1 LDDEA
6 VVDKSA
12 VKRVVMVSGKFYY
25 ELIKERQVQSA
36 EIQDQVAFV
45 RIEELAPF
53 PFAQLQS
60 VLEAYPNVEEYT
72 WVQEEPRNQGAW
84 GHVQPR
90 IQEVLKAVSGG
101 SRVGVDYR
109 GRKESA
115 VPATGVGKIY
125 QVQQRAVLDSVFEG
139 L

>member
-1 LDDEA
+1 MADLAEGTKFKPVLDDEA
-6 VVDKSA
+6 VVDKGA

-25 ELIKERQVQSA
+25 ELVKERQA
-36 EIQDQVAFV
+36 KATETQDQVAFV

-60 VLEAYPNVEEYT
+60 VLEAYPNVDEYV

-90 IQEVLKAVSGG
+90 IQE
-101 SRVGVDYR
+101 
-109 GRKESA
+109 
-115 VPATGVGKIY
+115 
-125 QVQQRAVLDSVFEG
+125 F
-139 L
+139 